1 MDDLEL
7 AISVA
12 QRALLL
18 VMEIS
23 LPVLLVGLVMGLFMS
38 ILQAVTQIQEQM
50 LAFVPKILAMAGI
63 LLVILPWVLA
73 HMTSYT
79 REILTGLGMVNS

>member
-1 MDDLEL
+1 VDDLEL

-79 REILTGLGMVNS
+79 REILAGLAVVSG

>member
-50 LAFVPKILAMAGI
+50 IAFVPKILAMAAI
-63 LLVILPWVLA
+63 LLLILPWVLS

-79 REILTGLGMVNS
+79 REILAGLCVVTG

>member
-23 LPVLLVGLVMGLFMS
+23 LPILLVGLVMGLFMS

-63 LLVILPWVLA
+63 LLLILPWVLS

-79 REILTGLGMVNS
+79 REILTGLCVVSG